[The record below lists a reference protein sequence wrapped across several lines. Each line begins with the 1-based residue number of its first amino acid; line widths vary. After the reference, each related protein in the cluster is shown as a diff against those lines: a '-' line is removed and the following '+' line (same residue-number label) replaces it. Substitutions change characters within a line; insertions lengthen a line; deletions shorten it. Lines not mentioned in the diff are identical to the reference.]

1 MVEKNMKT
9 TREKILQ
16 NLLTYP
22 KSTINELAEE
32 VGINA
37 ISVRHHLTS
46 LQAEGLVISEE
57 ERHGV
62 GRPRLVYLLTD
73 RGMEQFPTRYF
84 QLTNRLLDQIK
95 KSIPEKSYK
104 TILNQ
109 IADNTAGDIL
119 EKVEY
124 MSFEQKLDSAR
135 ELLAREGFSMVW
147 EKIGDEYLIHEISC
161 PYLQIVQN
169 HPEICTI
176 GQRLISTIL
185 ATSITKTRCM
195 VNGDTQCTF
204 TIQKAALSE
213 GLNI

>member
-1 MVEKNMKT
+1 MKT

-22 KSTINELAEE
+22 KSTINDMAKE

-62 GRPRLVYLLTD
+62 GRPRLVYLLTE
-73 RGMEQFPTRYF
+73 RGMEQFPSRYF
-84 QLTNRLLDQIK
+84 RLTNRLLDQVK
-95 KSIPEKSYK
+95 KSLPEKSYSA
-104 TILNQ
+104 ILNQ

-119 EKVEY
+119 ERVEY
-124 MSFEQKLDSAR
+124 MSFEQKLNAAQDV
-135 ELLAREGFSMVW
+135 LAREGYSMVW
-147 EKIGDEYLIHEISC
+147 EKIEDEYLIHEISC
-161 PYLQIVQN
+161 PYFQVVQA
-169 HPEICTI
+169 HPEICSI

-185 ATSITKTRCM
+185 STSITKTHCM
-195 VNGDTQCTF
+195 LNGDTQCTF
-204 TIQKAALSE
+204 IIQKDTLSE
-213 GLNI
+213 GMNI

>member
-1 MVEKNMKT
+1 MKT

-22 KSTINELAEE
+22 KSTINELAKE

-62 GRPRLVYLLTD
+62 GRPRLVYLLSE
-73 RGMEQFPTRYF
+73 RGIEQFPTRYF
-84 QLTNRLLDQIK
+84 RFTNRLLDQIK
-95 KSIPEKSYK
+95 KSLPEKTYSA
-104 TILNQ
+104 ILNQ

-124 MSFEQKLDSAR
+124 MSFEQKLDVAK
-135 ELLAREGFSMVW
+135 ELLTKEGFSMVW

-161 PYLQIVQN
+161 PYLQIVQS

-204 TIQKAALSE
+204 IIQKAALSE

>member
-1 MVEKNMKT
+1 MKT

-22 KSTINELAEE
+22 KSTINELAKE

-62 GRPRLVYLLTD
+62 GRPRLVYLLSE
-73 RGMEQFPTRYF
+73 RGIEQFPTRYF
-84 QLTNRLLDQIK
+84 RFTNRLLDQIK
-95 KSIPEKSYK
+95 KSLPEKTYSA
-104 TILNQ
+104 ILNQ

-124 MSFEQKLDSAR
+124 MSFEQKLDVAK
-135 ELLAREGFSMVW
+135 ELLAKEGFSMVW

-161 PYLQIVQN
+161 PYLQIVQS

-204 TIQKAALSE
+204 IIQKAALSE

>member
-1 MVEKNMKT
+1 MKT

-22 KSTINELAEE
+22 KSTINELAKE

-46 LQAEGLVISEE
+46 LQAEGLVLSEE

-62 GRPRLVYLLTD
+62 GRPRLVYLLSD
-73 RGMEQFPTRYF
+73 NGMEQFPSRYF
-84 QLTNRLLDQIK
+84 RFTNRLLDQIK
-95 KSIPEKSYK
+95 KSLPEKSFNA
-104 TILNQ
+104 ILNQ
-109 IADNTAGDIL
+109 IADTTAGDIL

-124 MSFEQKLDSAR
+124 MSFEQKLEVAR
-135 ELLAREGFSMVW
+135 EILTREGYSMVW
-147 EKIGDEYLIHEISC
+147 EKKGDEYFIHEIAC
-161 PYLQIVQN
+161 PYFQIVQA

-176 GQRLISTIL
+176 GQRLMSTIL
-185 ATSITKTRCM
+185 ATSMIKTQCM

-204 TIQKAALSE
+204 VIQKAALSE